1 MQVARNFRTIMTLA
15 LLAAS
20 TVSTHAQTNWTGAIS
35 SDWFAAGNWNAGVP
49 IAATSANINT
59 VTPNSTAITSAGARA
74 LNLSVGENGIG
85 MLSSKTAGR

>member
-1 MQVARNFRTIMTLA
+1 MRVARNFRTIMTLA

-49 IAATSANINT
+49 TAATSANINT
-59 VTPNSTAITSAGARA
+59 VTPNSDGDYER
-74 LNLSVGENGIG
+74 
-85 MLSSKTAGR
+85 GRKSPKSLRR